1 LPPLFTVAVSNKQR
15 VVENFLMLTI
25 QAHLRLNF
33 KRIVKVETADDAS
46 STHFVTMTPAAHR
59 QKNKTIDTVLW
70 WPQEGSPRDL
80 YTPKKRPKKQ
90 KVKFFDPMR
99 RSLDSST
106 KIFDSST
113 NSRISTRHSI
123 SFPRKEE
130 ASFEKR
136 NSLPPISSN
145 SASYLQWNRKV
156 KVVPHD
162 ISKYKKIANS

>member
-1 LPPLFTVAVSNKQR
+1 
-15 VVENFLMLTI
+15 MLTI

-59 QKNKTIDTVLW
+59 QRNKTIDTVLW

-90 KVKFFDPMR
+90 KVKFFHPMR

-106 KIFDSST
+106 KIIDSST

-123 SFPRKEE
+123 SFPRKDET
-130 ASFEKR
+130 SLFEKR

-145 SASYLQWNRKV
+145 SASYLQWNRKA